1 MNMDVTRQLIGY
13 ITIESQENYFRGAAL
28 VTDSRGIPVDFRYTE
43 PVRPTK
49 LERILYGSALD
60 IYLREDIILDNLLG
74 AVETRPTLWIVSDE
88 ELIGPVQKMSKL
100 QAVSLAS
107 SARAP
112 MEQSGQC
119 EPTGESG
126 VFMLQADNISAP
138 LRLTVSPDN
147 ASKVSQI
154 AQQLTSAAEGM
165 ELLEPFTRISRA
177 IEAVTETE
185 AK

>member
-1 MNMDVTRQLIGY
+1 MDINKQLMGY
-13 ITIESQENYFRGAAL
+13 ITIESQDNYFRGAAL
-28 VTDSRGIPVDFRYTE
+28 VTDSRGIPTDFRYTE

-74 AVETRPTLWIVSDE
+74 AVEIKPSLWIVMDE
-88 ELIGPVQKMSKL
+88 ALIIPVQRMSKL
-100 QAVSLAS
+100 PAVALAA
-107 SARAP
+107 SARQP

-138 LRLTVSPDN
+138 LRLTVSPESV
-147 ASKVSQI
+147 SKIQQI
-154 AQQLTSAAEGM
+154 AQALTVSAEDM
-165 ELLEPFTRISRA
+165 ELMEPFTRIARA
-177 IEAVTETE
+177 VEAVAESE